1 MAKDTYFPLFF
12 SMEDK
17 RILIIGGGQVAER
30 RIGSLLEFGPKM
42 TVVSPGITDG
52 IRKWVEENLVS
63 WHPDRYQEYRECQE
77 YREHQE
83 YRDHPLQHE
92 NQVTWRRPDY
102 VLICTN
108 DTELNHRI
116 TMEWK
121 EKGVPVNNASCKE
134 DCDFFFPALI
144 QEEGLV
150 FGVSSDGS
158 DHKKVRRICE
168 KIRSIL
174 RESKEA

>member
-63 WHPDRYQEYRECQE
+63 WHPDRYQEYRE
-77 YREHQE
+77 
-83 YRDHPLQHE
+83 HPLQHE
-92 NQVTWRRPDY
+92 NQVSWRRPDY

-116 TMEWK
+116 AMEWK

>member
-42 TVVSPGITDG
+42 TVVSPEITDG

-63 WHPDRYQEYRECQE
+63 WHPERYQENRE
-77 YREHQE
+77 Y
-83 YRDHPLQHE
+83 PLGHD
-92 NQVTWRRPDY
+92 NQVCRVQQAASWRRPDY

-116 TMEWK
+116 AMEWK